1 MMDGS
6 FFAFALIGALVGY
19 IVGDFQRERRYR
31 REARDRASL
40 PVANRLRNSRYL
52 GTGAAPISGA
62 DGNGDTDGPAWALRS
77 VRDGAARRRA
87 VRGDN
92 HGASPRGDAP
102 GGGSHRADAA
112 PVMAGGWDLDGD

>member
-31 REARDRASL
+31 VEARNRASL
-40 PVANRLRNSRYL
+40 AVTNRVRNSRYV
-52 GTGAAPISGA
+52 GTVAAPIAGS
-62 DGNGDTDGPAWALRS
+62 DSNGHADGPAWALGS

-87 VRGDN
+87 VHRNNDGNRPGVAPAGRSSRG
-92 HGASPRGDAP
+92 ADAP
-102 GGGSHRADAA
+102 
-112 PVMAGGWDLDGD
+112 PVMAGGWDFDGD